1 MEEFIK
7 ECFNKYLLS
16 NLEEEVMGTICER
29 IRWYRQNP
37 SLVVED
43 YVPKAVT
50 ILYECKSDEN
60 DRKTA
65 EFEVLAWMR
74 SKA

>member
-1 MEEFIK
+1 MEEYIK

-16 NLEEEVMGTICER
+16 NVEEEVMGTICER
-29 IRWYRQNP
+29 IRWYRQTP
-37 SLVVED
+37 SLVIED

-50 ILYECKSDEN
+50 ILYEGKSDEN

-65 EFEVLAWMR
+65 DFEVLARMR
-74 SKA
+74 SDA